1 MSEPGGRKGRRLS
14 TDEQALWQ
22 HVTRSVRPL
31 RKSAMKNAL
40 EPPADTGAAAKAAR
54 AKARLKQIAPAAAPS
69 LPVKPKAPP
78 PLAALDKRA
87 RQKIARGRSEI
98 DGRLDLHGHTQ
109 AEAHA
114 ALLRFL
120 RASQARGGRVVLVI
134 TGKGAREK
142 GSQMRETGVL
152 RRQVPQWLALA
163 EFRDYVV
170 GFDAAAIGHGGEGA
184 LYVRL
189 RKSRG

>member
-1 MSEPGGRKGRRLS
+1 MSERGGRKGRRLS

-22 HVTRSVRPL
+22 HVTRSVKPL
-31 RKSAMKNAL
+31 RKSAMKRAP
-40 EPPADTGAAAKAAR
+40 EPAAETVAADVAR
-54 AKARLKQIAPAAAPS
+54 AKTQAKQIAPAAAPS

-78 PLAALDKRA
+78 PLAPLDKRT
-87 RQKIARGRSEI
+87 RQKIARGRREI
-98 DGRLDLHGHTQ
+98 DGRLDLHGYTQ

-120 RASQARGGRVVLVI
+120 RATQARGGRVVLVI
-134 TGKGAREK
+134 TGKGTREK
-142 GSQMRETGVL
+142 GTQMRETGVL

-189 RKSRG
+189 RKGRG

>member
-1 MSEPGGRKGRRLS
+1 MNEHGGRKGRRLS

-31 RKSAMKNAL
+31 RKSATKHAP
-40 EPPADTGAAAKAAR
+40 EPVTETGAPEAAAAR
-54 AKARLKQIAPAAAPS
+54 PKGRAKQAAPAIAPS
-69 LPVKPKAPP
+69 LPAKPKAPP
-78 PLAALDKRA
+78 PLAPLDKRA
-87 RQKIARGRSEI
+87 RQKIARGRREI

-109 AEAHA
+109 AQAHA

-120 RASQARGGRVVLVI
+120 RASQAKGGRVVLVI
-134 TGKGAREK
+134 TGKGKSGA
-142 GSQMRETGVL
+142 RETGVL

-189 RKSRG
+189 RRSRG